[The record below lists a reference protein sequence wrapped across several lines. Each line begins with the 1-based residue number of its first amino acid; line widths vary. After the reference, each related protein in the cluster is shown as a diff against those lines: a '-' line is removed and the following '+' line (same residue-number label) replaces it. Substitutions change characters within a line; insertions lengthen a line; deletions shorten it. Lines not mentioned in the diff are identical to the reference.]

1 MEEEK
6 VILKLQ
12 KQNKIK
18 LAYNFSNLNSEGPL
32 GVWGQGSEVILWFSW
47 ILHQGNPSILY
58 FYHPALRN

>member
-6 VILKLQ
+6 VIFKVK

-32 GVWGQGSEVILWFSW
+32 GLRSGLKVILWFSW
-47 ILHQGNPSILY
+47 ITMAQTLPYCTFIIL
-58 FYHPALRN
+58 L